1 MKTVKNQIDD
11 LNCQVTLEISHE
23 DYAGAE
29 KKRLNE
35 IRKKADFKGFRKG
48 MAPMSLVQRAYGDQ
62 VLYEAVNEVISEGLN
77 NFIKEENLHILGEP
91 LASEDQ
97 PKVEWKSGNDFSF
110 SFDIAKAPEIDFVPS
125 KEADTVPYYEIVRSD
140 EARAEM
146 KDNMLRQLGQLQDA
160 GAAGEDDFVI
170 VDFSNDSKTVEDA
183 YVAVRSVEGEA
194 HSKFVGAKAGDKFDI
209 DVNAAFVNE
218 SDRAAMLKVKKEEL
232 AGLNPAFQVS
242 VVNVKTFVPA
252 EESQETYDKLFG
264 EDKVHNSEEFAK
276 AIDERLE
283 ANYRQE
289 SDYRLGK
296 DIRDYLVKKADI
308 KLPEQFLKRWL
319 FHINEGKFTMEQIE
333 AEFDAFLV
341 DYRWQIVRDHLMEK
355 YGLKIEQADM
365 EQAAEAFVSYQYAMY
380 GMGNVPES
388 MIKEA
393 AKSVLKDERQAR
405 NIFENVQDQ
414 KVISAV
420 RESVSFDTR
429 SVSVEEFRA
438 LQ

>member
-296 DIRDYLVKKADI
+296 DIREYLVKKADI

-319 FHINEGKFTMEQIE
+319 FHINEGKFTKEEIE
-333 AEFDAFLV
+333 KEAPAFFE
-341 DYRWQIVRDHLMEK
+341 DFRWQMVRNFLMQKFNLKVDEK
-355 YGLKIEQADM
+355 EIHDAAQAYV
-365 EQAAEAFVSYQYAMY
+365 AYQYAAY
-380 GMGNVPES
+380 GMGNVPENLL
-388 MIKEA
+388 KESA
-393 AKSVLKDERQAR
+393 VRVLQDENTLHR
-405 NIFENVQDQ
+405 IIENVEAQ
-414 KVISAV
+414 KVI
-420 RESVSFDTR
+420 ESVKGAVSLDEDK
-429 SVSVEEFRA
+429 VSVEKFRE
-438 LQ
+438 L

>member
-146 KDNMLRQLGQLQDA
+146 KT
-160 GAAGEDDFVI
+160 I
-170 VDFSNDSKTVEDA
+170 C
-183 YVAVRSVEGEA
+183 
-194 HSKFVGAKAGDKFDI
+194 
-209 DVNAAFVNE
+209 
-218 SDRAAMLKVKKEEL
+218 
-232 AGLNPAFQVS
+232 
-242 VVNVKTFVPA
+242 
-252 EESQETYDKLFG
+252 
-264 EDKVHNSEEFAK
+264 
-276 AIDERLE
+276 
-283 ANYRQE
+283 
-289 SDYRLGK
+289 
-296 DIRDYLVKKADI
+296 
-308 KLPEQFLKRWL
+308 
-319 FHINEGKFTMEQIE
+319 
-333 AEFDAFLV
+333 
-341 DYRWQIVRDHLMEK
+341 
-355 YGLKIEQADM
+355 
-365 EQAAEAFVSYQYAMY
+365 
-380 GMGNVPES
+380 
-388 MIKEA
+388 
-393 AKSVLKDERQAR
+393 
-405 NIFENVQDQ
+405 
-414 KVISAV
+414 
-420 RESVSFDTR
+420 SVS
-429 SVSVEEFRA
+429 SVSSRMPG
-438 LQ
+438 LQVRMTS